1 MYFTFFGIIEF
12 ELRILPSSEVQKSK
26 NTLFDLIKSWWRLFV
41 LVCGDYPA
49 DIAFLIDSSGSEFG
63 AQFDNERN
71 FVSMVTNEFAINP
84 NDTMVAVS
92 QFATTSRT
100 DILFNQYPDKD
111 SLLNAI
117 ARIQWMNGESNTH
130 TGLNELAHHVFQVK
144 SHNIHHGHHGHQAVT
159 YGPRSESAKIA
170 IVLTDGRSLEPDQTI
185 RAAHQLHNMGVEV
198 FVIGMGH
205 SVDFREL
212 QQIATD
218 RDHVYRIS
226 STNDLA
232 AIHTNIVDAICKCM
246 SNKFCSCTSFLAET
260 YTEWHINGFKTNSL

>member
-1 MYFTFFGIIEF
+1 MMVFVFF
-12 ELRILPSSEVQKSK
+12 S
-26 NTLFDLIKSWWRLFV
+26 
-41 LVCGDYPA
+41 VCGDYPA
-49 DIAFLIDSSGSEFG
+49 DLAFLIDSSGSESG

-92 QFATTSRT
+92 QFATTART
-100 DILFNQYPDKD
+100 DIFFNQYPDKE

-117 ARIQWMNGESNTH
+117 ARIHWMNGESNTH
-130 TGLNELAHHVFQVK
+130 FGLNELSHHVFQVK
-144 SHNIHHGHHGHQAVT
+144 SHSIHHGHHGHQTVT

-185 RAAHQLHNMGVEV
+185 RAAHQLHKMGVEV

-205 SVDFREL
+205 WVDGVEL
-212 QQIATD
+212 NQIATD
-218 RDHVYRIS
+218 GDHVYKIS

-232 AIHTNIVDAICKCM
+232 SIHTNIVDAICKCM
-246 SNKFCSCTSFLAET
+246 SNRFCSCTSFFLAET
-260 YTEWHINGFKTNSL
+260 YTELHINGFKTNSLYWGKRLIRAYNLTKLSYV

>member
-1 MYFTFFGIIEF
+1 
-12 ELRILPSSEVQKSK
+12 
-26 NTLFDLIKSWWRLFV
+26 
-41 LVCGDYPA
+41 
-49 DIAFLIDSSGSEFG
+49 
-63 AQFDNERN
+63 
-71 FVSMVTNEFAINP
+71 MVTNEFAINP

-205 SVDFREL
+205 SVDFKEL

-246 SNKFCSCTSFLAET
+246 SNKFCSFTSFLAET
-260 YTEWHINGFKTNSL
+260 YTECHINGFKTNSI